1 MREVSLS
8 RLYVLR
14 GLYLLIVVG
23 LGLAA
28 VPGIV
33 RHAGQREF
41 AQGIVDCMLLA
52 FWVLC
57 MVGLRHPLL
66 MLPVLLWELVWKVLW
81 LGMFAWPAWRGGTMD
96 ANIAANT
103 FACAFVI
110 LVPLALPW
118 GYVWRRYVRA
128 AGAPWRAQPGAA
140 AAVPAS
146 MAPRP

>member
-52 FWVLC
+52 FWGLC

-81 LGMFAWPAWRGGTMD
+81 LGMVAWPAWRGGTMSPD
-96 ANIAANT
+96 VAANT

-118 GYVWRRYVRA
+118 GYVWRHYVRG
-128 AGAPWRAQPGAA
+128 AGDPWRAPRPAA
-140 AAVPAS
+140 AAMTVPA
-146 MAPRP
+146 APQP